1 MVPKVGLVFLNFGS
15 SGSDISGSG
24 FGYQVLCP
32 PIVPGTPQLSSG
44 AAATSA
50 GDTVAGLRGVSGGGG
65 SVRPLPVLRRTF
77 F

>member
-15 SGSDISGSG
+15 SGSE
-24 FGYQVLCP
+24 FGYKVLCP

-50 GDTVAGLRGVSGGGG
+50 GDTVTGLRGASGGGG
-65 SVRPLPVLRRTF
+65 SVKPLPVLRQTF
-77 F
+77 FLDVF